1 MNQLYLIIAGVVI
14 GLIAAAPIGPVNLIC
29 IRRTLAFGPV
39 NGFIAGL
46 GAALGDALFATITA
60 FGLTAIMDAIRGF
73 STYLQVGGGILL
85 IAFGMHTYLTL
96 PDPTQPREKK
106 SLGDT
111 ERTSLVRVIA
121 STFVLTMT
129 NPATMFGFAAMFA
142 GLSGLTTVK
151 ANYIDAAV
159 IVGGVAAGSALW
171 WFTLTSLIGIIHA
184 RIDAAMMKVINHG
197 SGIVVGLFGVA
208 VLAHVTLKSLNLWPA

>member
-1 MNQLYLIIAGVVI
+1 MNHIYLIVAGVVI

-60 FGLTAIMDAIRGF
+60 FGLTAIMDLIRGF

-85 IAFGMHTYLTL
+85 VAFGIHTYLTL
-96 PDPTQPREKK
+96 PDPTKPREKT
-106 SLGDT
+106 SLSDT
-111 ERTSLVRVIA
+111 EKSSLARVIL
-121 STFVLTMT
+121 STFALTMT

-142 GLSGLTTVK
+142 GLSGL
-151 ANYIDAAV
+151 ANVHASYLDAAI
-159 IVGGVAAGSALW
+159 IVGGVAGGSALW
-171 WFTLTSLIGIIHA
+171 WFTLTSVIGVLHA

-208 VLAHVTLKSLNLWPA
+208 VLGHVVLKFLNLWPA